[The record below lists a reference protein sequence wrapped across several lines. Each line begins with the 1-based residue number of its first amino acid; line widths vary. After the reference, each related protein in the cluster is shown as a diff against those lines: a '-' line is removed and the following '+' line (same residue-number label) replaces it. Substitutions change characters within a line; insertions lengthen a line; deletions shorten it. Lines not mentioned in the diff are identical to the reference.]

1 MSKKTASNKVNNKIN
16 ATTKETDNAKKL
28 FSQNNTYL
36 IFGCGITGKSAV
48 LFCQRHNL
56 NFYITDDEKEKL
68 KLETDKD
75 ELNKLKANVAVDENN
90 KIYDYSEATLKAKQI
105 NYIVLSPHIKTQK
118 DQHKIVEIAKNI
130 GAEIISDV
138 DLFYSYL
145 IQYNEMQY
153 EKAKQNN
160 EQYTEKKLI
169 GITGTN
175 GKSTTTALVAHILNK
190 NGKPAVACGNIGVNL
205 LSFTEE
211 EVKKYD
217 YFVVEMSSYNLVISK
232 YVNFDVGG
240 LINISPDHLDYH
252 GTMEEYIKAKMKIF
266 DLSVRKVVM
275 VGEYIK
281 EKLSA
286 KVVDMSDI
294 NKYFAS
300 QYDERLYGKKFFSLL
315 EEVKSC
321 YDKNETKGKTNFEIK
336 AIALNL
342 SDINAIVFEILSKF
356 SGSDNKKFG
365 QYDKRNQDPI
375 GEDFKNNNGIGHN
388 MSISPVKIDNTKNRY
403 FKGPWVDQGDGSSGP
418 FAGFGTGGTVPLV
431 HP

>member
-56 NFYITDDEKEKL
+56 NFYITDDKKEKL

-90 KIYDYSEATLKAKQI
+90 KIYDYSEDVLKEKHI
-105 NYIVLSPHIKTQK
+105 NYIILSPHIKTQK

-130 GAEIISDV
+130 GAEI
-138 DLFYSYL
+138 
-145 IQYNEMQY
+145 QYT
-153 EKAKQNN
+153 
-160 EQYTEKKLI
+160 YTEKKLI

-175 GKSTTTALVAHILNK
+175 GKSTTTALVAHILNE
-190 NGKPAVACGNIGVNL
+190 NGKPAVACGNIGVNP

-217 YFVVEMSSYNLVISK
+217 YFAVEMSSYNLVISK

-266 DLSVRKVVM
+266 DLSVRKVAYHVND
-275 VGEYIK
+275 E
-281 EKLSA
+281 LS
-286 KVVDMSDI
+286 
-294 NKYFAS
+294 
-300 QYDERLYGKKFFSLL
+300 
-315 EEVKSC
+315 
-321 YDKNETKGKTNFEIK
+321 
-336 AIALNL
+336 
-342 SDINAIVFEILSKF
+342 
-356 SGSDNKKFG
+356 
-365 QYDKRNQDPI
+365 
-375 GEDFKNNNGIGHN
+375 
-388 MSISPVKIDNTKNRY
+388 
-403 FKGPWVDQGDGSSGP
+403 
-418 FAGFGTGGTVPLV
+418 
-431 HP
+431 